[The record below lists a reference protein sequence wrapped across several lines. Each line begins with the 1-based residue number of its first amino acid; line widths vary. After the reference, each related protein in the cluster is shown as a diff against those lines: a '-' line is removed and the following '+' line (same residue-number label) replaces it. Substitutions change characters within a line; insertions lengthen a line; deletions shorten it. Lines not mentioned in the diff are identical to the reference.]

1 MNENN
6 GKKIADEVVNSNEQ
20 KKTVTPNKSNDM
32 RKKLMRIMLIVV
44 AVLVIL
50 LVIILII
57 SLIKGNN
64 KSYDEIETEMK
75 EAAIKYYEVQNG
87 LLPEEE
93 GEKVTIDAATLAE
106 SGYMDP
112 LSELRKDESC
122 TGKVEITKNNDTIV
136 YTPYLD
142 CGDNYTTKELYKAV
156 LEQGFVTSGD
166 GLYEMNGEKVYRGE
180 TVNNYVQL
188 DNTLFRIVKVEANN
202 QILLITANVLDD
214 YSNAYDDRYNS
225 DRGYN
230 SGINDY
236 KVSRIKTLLEEIYA
250 GNTFLSATDK
260 EKLTSFNLCVAK
272 RSEDSSDNTNA
283 LECADT
289 LENQMI
295 GLLTVSDYL
304 NASLDTNC
312 KMTTDRSCQNYNYLK
327 LKDSDWWLVTS
338 SLANTYSSYA
348 VRNSGYI
355 DSYNSSN
362 TKKIR
367 PVIMLN
373 SNVMIKSG
381 NGSADS
387 PYLLK

>member
-6 GKKIADEVVNSNEQ
+6 GKKIVDEVVNSIEP
-20 KKTVTPNKSNDM
+20 KKTVTPNQRNDM

-44 AVLVIL
+44 AVLIIF

-64 KSYDEIETEMK
+64 KSYDEIESEMK
-75 EAAIKYYEVQNG
+75 KAAIKYYEVQSG
-87 LLPEEE
+87 LLPEE
-93 GEKVTIDAATLAE
+93 GEKVTIEATALAE

-112 LSELRKDESC
+112 LSELRKNESC
-122 TGKVEITKNNDTIV
+122 TGKVEITKNNNTIV

-156 LEQGFVTSGD
+156 LEQGLVTSGD

-188 DNTLFRIVKVEANN
+188 DNTLFRIVKVKANN
-202 QILLITANVLDD
+202 QILLITADFLDD
-214 YSNAYDDRYNS
+214 HSNAYDDRYNS

-230 SGINDY
+230 SGINNY
-236 KVSRIKTLLEEIYA
+236 KVSRIKNLLEEIYA
-250 GNTFLSATDK
+250 DNTFLSTTDK

-283 LECADT
+283 LECADI

-327 LKDSDWWLVTS
+327 LKESDWWLVTS
-338 SLANTYSSYA
+338 SLASTYSSYA
-348 VRNSGYI
+348 VRSSGYI
-355 DSYNSSN
+355 GSYNSSN

-373 SNVMIKSG
+373 NNVMIKSG
-381 NGSADS
+381 NGSVDS

>member
-6 GKKIADEVVNSNEQ
+6 GKKIVDEVVNSIEP
-20 KKTVTPNKSNDM
+20 KKTVTPNQRNDM

-44 AVLVIL
+44 AVLIIF

-64 KSYDEIETEMK
+64 KSYDEIESEMK
-75 EAAIKYYEVQNG
+75 KAAIKYYEVQSG
-87 LLPEEE
+87 LLPEE
-93 GEKVTIDAATLAE
+93 GEKVTIEATALAE

-112 LSELRKDESC
+112 LSELRKNESC
-122 TGKVEITKNNDTIV
+122 TGKVEITKNNNTIV

-156 LEQGFVTSGD
+156 LEQGLVTSGD

-188 DNTLFRIVKVEANN
+188 DNTLFRIVKVKANN
-202 QILLITANVLDD
+202 QILLITADFLDD
-214 YSNAYDDRYNS
+214 HSNAYDDRYNS

-230 SGINDY
+230 SGINNY
-236 KVSRIKTLLEEIYA
+236 KVSRIKNLLEEIYA
-250 GNTFLSATDK
+250 DNTFLSTTDK

-283 LECADT
+283 LECADI

-327 LKDSDWWLVTS
+327 LKESDWWLVTS
-338 SLANTYSSYA
+338 SLASTYSSYA
-348 VRNSGYI
+348 VRSSGYI
-355 DSYNSSN
+355 GSYN
-362 TKKIR
+362 
-367 PVIMLN
+367 
-373 SNVMIKSG
+373 
-381 NGSADS
+381 
-387 PYLLK
+387 YYF